1 MRPMEWRPTIVYA
14 LSRSRNIFLAF
25 LCTFFALAAALRAK
39 LGDGPTA
46 SSIHGGANANEG
58 SESAMADIVAY
69 NALAL
74 VFAVS
79 SGVLGLR
86 AWLGP
91 ASDIGGSPMS
101 RMYAPCAKTE
111 SLCVLTA
118 GYELFN
124 LIGVVVLPEYRS
136 LAFVGHHATTFLLGI
151 MSLHPWCHYYSSFFF
166 GVASVSSIPLCL
178 GELLAAAALPQLAE
192 LCKPPFV
199 LLFLALRTAY
209 WPYVSIAF
217 WEDSLWALS
226 KPRERVHAMSAY
238 ITLLSAN
245 IFLTTLQF
253 VWTHQIVTAIGE
265 ML

>member
-1 MRPMEWRPTIVYA
+1 MRPMEWWPTVVYA
-14 LSRSRNIFLAF
+14 LSKSRKTFLAF
-25 LCTFFALAAALRAK
+25 LGTFFALAAALRAL
-39 LGDGPTA
+39 LGNGPTA
-46 SSIHGGANANEG
+46 SSIHGGANANAG

-74 VFAVS
+74 VFATS
-79 SGVLGLR
+79 SGILGLR

-91 ASDIGGSPMS
+91 AALIGHSPES
-101 RMYAPCAKTE
+101 RLYAPCALAE

-178 GELLAAAALPQLAE
+178 GELLAAAAMPQLSE

-199 LLFLALRTAY
+199 LLFLFLRTAY

-217 WEDSLWALS
+217 WADSLWALS
-226 KPRERVHAMSAY
+226 KPRERVHATSAY
-238 ITLLSAN
+238 ATLLTAN
-245 IFLTTLQF
+245 VFLTSLQF
-253 VWTHQIVTAIGE
+253 VWTHQILTAIAE
-265 ML
+265 LL